1 MAKSSRSKTSKA
13 WLKEHFSD
21 QWVAK
26 AQAEGYRS
34 RASFK
39 LLEMHEKDRL
49 FRPGM
54 TVLDLGA
61 APGGWSQVAGRL
73 MGSHG
78 TVIASDIL
86 PMDALPD
93 VTFIEGDFREDA
105 VYEQILAALG
115 DRKAD
120 LVMSDMAP
128 NLSGVDAADQASSI
142 YLCELALEF
151 AVAHLKP
158 GGTFL
163 VKLFQGEGSE
173 AYLRAVRAV
182 FPQVAVR
189 KPKASRPRSREVYV
203 LARNFRRV

>member
-39 LLEMHEKDRL
+39 LLEMNEKDRL

-105 VYEQILAALG
+105 IYEQILAALG

-128 NLSGVDAADQASSI
+128 NMSGNKGVDQPRAMYLAELALDMAERVLEPDGQFLVKVFQGCLLYTSDAAD
-142 YLCELALEF
+142 E
-151 AVAHLKP
+151 
-158 GGTFL
+158 
-163 VKLFQGEGSE
+163 
-173 AYLRAVRAV
+173 
-182 FPQVAVR
+182 
-189 KPKASRPRSREVYV
+189 
-203 LARNFRRV
+203 

>member
-13 WLKEHFSD
+13 WLKEHFND
-21 QWVAK
+21 PWVAK
-26 AQAEGYRS
+26 AQEQGYRS

-61 APGGWSQVAGRL
+61 APGGWSQVAGQL
-73 MGSHG
+73 IGGKG

-86 PMDALPD
+86 AMDALPD

-105 VYEQILAALG
+105 IYEQILASLG
-115 DRKAD
+115 DRRAD

-128 NLSGVDAADQASSI
+128 NMSGNSAVDQPRAM
-142 YLCELALEF
+142 YLAELALDMAER
-151 AVAHLKP
+151 VLEP
-158 GGTFL
+158 DGQFL
-163 VKLFQGEGSE
+163 VKVFQGEGFDEYRQMLLQRFDRVVS
-173 AYLRAVRAV
+173 
-182 FPQVAVR
+182 R
-189 KPKASRPRSREVYV
+189 KPAASRARSTEVYQ
-203 LARNFRRV
+203 LASGLK

>member
-39 LLEMHEKDRL
+39 LLEMNEKDRL

-105 VYEQILAALG
+105 IYEQILAALG

-128 NLSGVDAADQASSI
+128 NMSGNKGVDQPRAM
-142 YLCELALEF
+142 YLAELALDMAER
-151 AVAHLKP
+151 VLEP
-158 GGTFL
+158 DGQFL
-163 VKLFQGEGSE
+163 VTVFQGEGFDEYRQLLLQRFHRVVS
-173 AYLRAVRAV
+173 
-182 FPQVAVR
+182 R
-189 KPKASRPRSREVYV
+189 KPAASRARSTEVYQ
-203 LARNFRRV
+203 LASGLK

>member
-39 LLEMHEKDRL
+39 LLEMNEKDRL

-105 VYEQILAALG
+105 IYEQILAALG

-128 NLSGVDAADQASSI
+128 NMSGNKGVDQPRAM
-142 YLCELALEF
+142 YLAELALDMAER
-151 AVAHLKP
+151 VLEP
-158 GGTFL
+158 DGQFL
-163 VKLFQGEGSE
+163 VKVFQGEGFEDYRKALQS
-173 AYLRAVRAV
+173 RFKRVV
-182 FPQVAVR
+182 SR
-189 KPKASRPRSREVYV
+189 KPAASRARSTEVYQ
-203 LARNFRRV
+203 LGFGLK

>member
-1 MAKSSRSKTSKA
+1 MAKSSRSKSSKG

-21 QWVAK
+21 QWVAR

-39 LLEMHEKDRL
+39 LLEMHEKDNL

-61 APGGWSQVAGRL
+61 APGGWSQVAGQL
-73 MGSHG
+73 IGSRG

-86 PMDALPD
+86 AMDALPD
-93 VTFIEGDFREDA
+93 VTFIQGDFREDD

-115 DRKAD
+115 DRRAD

-128 NLSGVDAADQASSI
+128 NMSGNRGVDQPRAM
-142 YLCELALEF
+142 YLAELALDMAER
-151 AVAHLKP
+151 VLEP
-158 GGTFL
+158 EGRFL
-163 VKLFQGEGSE
+163 VKVFQGEGFE
-173 AYLRAVRAV
+173 EYRRALLQRFNKVV
-182 FPQVAVR
+182 SR
-189 KPKASRPRSREVYV
+189 KPAASRARSTEVYQ
-203 LARNFRRV
+203 LASGLK

>member
-1 MAKSSRSKTSKA
+1 MAKSSRSKTNKT
-13 WLKEHFSD
+13 WLREHFSD

-39 LLEMHEKDRL
+39 LLEMNEKDRL

-61 APGGWSQVAGRL
+61 APGGWSQVAGQL

-93 VTFIEGDFREDA
+93 VTFIQGDFREDA

-128 NLSGVDAADQASSI
+128 NMSGNKGVDQPRAM
-142 YLCELALEF
+142 YLAELALDMAER
-151 AVAHLKP
+151 VLEP
-158 GGTFL
+158 DGQFL
-163 VKLFQGEGSE
+163 VKVFQGEGFE
-173 AYLRAVRAV
+173 EYRQMLLQR
-182 FPQVAVR
+182 
-189 KPKASRPRSREVYV
+189 
-203 LARNFRRV
+203 FRRVVSRKPAASRARSTEVYQLASGLQ

>member
-39 LLEMHEKDRL
+39 LLEMNEKDRL

-105 VYEQILAALG
+105 IYEQILAALG

-128 NLSGVDAADQASSI
+128 NMSGNKGVDQPRAM
-142 YLCELALEF
+142 YLAELALDMAER
-151 AVAHLKP
+151 VLEP
-158 GGTFL
+158 DGQFL
-163 VKLFQGEGSE
+163 VKVFQGEGFDEYRQLLLQLFHRVVS
-173 AYLRAVRAV
+173 
-182 FPQVAVR
+182 R
-189 KPKASRPRSREVYV
+189 KPAASRARSTEGYQ
-203 LARNFRRV
+203 LAGGLK

>member
-39 LLEMHEKDRL
+39 LLEMNEKDRL

-128 NLSGVDAADQASSI
+128 NISGMNAVDQPRAMHLA
-142 YLCELALEF
+142 ELALDLCTE
-151 AVAHLKP
+151 LLRP
-158 GGTFL
+158 GGSL
-163 VKLFQGEGSE
+163 VVKLFQGEGFDGFVRE
-173 AYLRAVRAV
+173 LRARFGNVS
-182 FPQVAVR
+182 VR
-189 KPKASRPRSREVYV
+189 KPKASRPRSREVYAV
-203 LARNFRRV
+203 ARNHQP